1 MEYEVPEYRKEFGA
15 SHNSA
20 SGGTQ
25 TVDEHILKLYLR
37 KEYKINFP
45 FGAKPRAGQIVQT
58 GADFYLGLDNY
69 SPIQGQ
75 KKGIPIEEAIQKA
88 TTEFMTYQPRDWDDG
103 RDMEDY
109 QEIKNHIAVM
119 IHNSVNGLKEY
130 FGDVQIEGESQR
142 WVEVDGID
150 VPTMLFLDYIGDGKQ
165 IDLKCSFPM
174 RNPLKKDGTRSWRI
188 PKPKTEPTRQQV
200 LQQAVYWK
208 ATGFTPGLLFVTA
221 DGYNIVTADNCRAL
235 SEDSLN
241 EAWNEIV
248 HRWMII
254 QNLLKAANGNW
265 KTLFGLVQPD
275 FATISQRHGGEIL
288 NIAKNA
294 WRI

>member
-1 MEYEVPEYRKEFGA
+1 MEYEVPEYRKEFNA

-37 KEYKINFP
+37 KEYKMNFP

-58 GADFYLGLDNY
+58 ACDLHLGLDNY

-75 KKGIPIEEAIQKA
+75 KKGIDIDLAINKA
-88 TTEFMTYQPRDWDDG
+88 MAEFMTYKPRDWDDG

-109 QEIKNHIAVM
+109 QEIKTHIPMMVNYAV
-119 IHNSVNGLKEY
+119 SGLQEY
-130 FGDVQIEGESQR
+130 YGDAEIEGESQR

-150 VPTMLFLDYIGDGKQ
+150 VPTMLFLDYAGDGKQ

-275 FATISQRHGGEIL
+275 FATISQRHGSEIL